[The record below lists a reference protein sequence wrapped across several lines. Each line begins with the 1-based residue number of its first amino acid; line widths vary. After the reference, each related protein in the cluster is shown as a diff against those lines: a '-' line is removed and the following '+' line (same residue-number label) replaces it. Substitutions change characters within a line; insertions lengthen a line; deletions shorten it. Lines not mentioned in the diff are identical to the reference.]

1 MPERP
6 SDPHPVRDWAQAFA
20 ALPPE
25 APPPGG
31 WQAVTARLDAR
42 RRPRWPLWLASA
54 AVLMLAIALPWRLQP
69 PGREATPPSPASP
82 ASADRSADRIAPN
95 AQPADD
101 ALAQLQA
108 ESARLESL
116 LAFARDERVSSATAA
131 VLAGQMDDELAAID
145 AALVQ
150 PGLSLDAQRALWQQR
165 VDGLRAMT
173 GFESNRRWLAAQG
186 TRYDAALV
194 AVD

>member
-1 MPERP
+1 MPEHP
-6 SDPHPVRDWAQAFA
+6 SDKRPPRDWAQAFA

-25 APPPGG
+25 TPPADG
-31 WQAVTARLDAR
+31 WQAVSARLDAR
-42 RRPRWPLWLASA
+42 RRPRWPLWMAAA
-54 AVLMLAIALPWRLQP
+54 AVLMLAVALPWRLSP
-69 PGREATPPSPASP
+69 PGSETNPQSTPASMAGRTAGP
-82 ASADRSADRIAPN
+82 AQAGDG
-95 AQPADD
+95 

-108 ESARLESL
+108 ESARLEAL

-131 VLAGQMDDELAAID
+131 LLAEQMDDDLAAID
-145 AALVQ
+145 AALMQ
-150 PGLSLDAQRALWQQR
+150 PGLPIETRRALWQQR
-165 VDGLRAMT
+165 VDGLRAVT